1 MRTPVEQGGAM
12 SGDDPATTAERE
24 DDEPGE
30 GAVEPAGVGR
40 LLAFSDGVFSI
51 AFTILVLDIA
61 VPDDL
66 TPAGLRAAVA
76 GQVPQLLSAVLSFA
90 VIGRFWISH
99 HDMLRRVRGADG
111 GLLVVNIALLAAVA
125 LIPFTTSLLAEYG
138 DLVEPTVYYAGMV
151 AISAALQLLMLWWL
165 TRRGLFL
172 PGTPHSHIQE
182 AVGGLGGTV
191 VAFVVSIPV
200 AFLSTTAAQLCWLL
214 AFVPVTSLL
223 RRLRPAR

>member
-1 MRTPVEQGGAM
+1 M
-12 SGDDPATTAERE
+12 SGDDPARTAEPE

-61 VPDDL
+61 VPNDL
-66 TPAGLRAAVA
+66 SPAGLEIALA
-76 GQVPQLLSAVLSFA
+76 GQVPQILSALLSFA
-90 VIGRFWISH
+90 VIGRFWMSH
-99 HDMLRRVRGADG
+99 HDMLRQVRGADS
-111 GLLVVNIALLAAVA
+111 GLLVVNTALLAAIA

-151 AISAALQLLMLWWL
+151 SITAGLQLVMLWWI

-172 PGTPHSHIQE
+172 PGTPHSTIEE
-182 AVGGLGGTV
+182 AAGGLGGSV

-200 AFLSTTAAQLCWLL
+200 AFASTTAAQLCWLL
-214 AFVPVTSLL
+214 AFVPAAPLV